1 LTGRITP
8 RRKLEDIAADTR
20 AIVPTCGAVLLSL
33 FALGFLFWHDAIGA
47 VDVWIVSPTF
57 NHCFLIIPLCF
68 FLIWTRRN
76 QIADL
81 EPRPDYRALIFI
93 VPLTV
98 AWLVLSIMSV
108 LELEQFLVLT
118 IVQCMIFGMLG
129 GEYYRRLLGPFLYLY
144 FLVPSG
150 AILIPALQAF
160 TAKFA
165 VAGLHVLGIPVF
177 SNGAIIDIPAGTFA
191 VAEACAGLRFLIA
204 SVAFGVF
211 FSFLTYR
218 SFARRAIFIALS
230 IVIPVIA
237 NGFRALGLIAA
248 AQWVGS
254 ANAVMADHLI
264 YGWVFFSAVL
274 VLLIFV
280 GQRFSD
286 EEVRSP
292 ARLRHAKAVV
302 RLPNKAVVAIFG
314 LSLVLAALGPALQAA
329 LRPAAKGT
337 ELTALPPVNP
347 PWMRDL
353 AGRQT
358 WTPLVTG
365 AAQAFQDRWQAD
377 GLYFDRYVAVY
388 GLPGQD
394 RALARSSNRDADEK
408 VWTFNSAKMTAL
420 AFDGRSIPVRA
431 STWYHGPL
439 KRVVWSYFEIG
450 GQASQGG
457 IGAKMGQLKA
467 YFAKTPCR
475 SAYIA
480 VSATGDTSDAQA
492 VAFLD
497 ANRPLMVNLCRLKD
511 PIR

>member
-1 LTGRITP
+1 MTGRITP
-8 RRKLEDIAADTR
+8 RRKLEDITADAR
-20 AIVPTCGAVLLSL
+20 VILPAISAVLLSL
-33 FALGFLFWHDAIGA
+33 FALAFLFWRDAIGA
-47 VDVWIVSPTF
+47 IDVWIVSPTF

-68 FLIWTRRN
+68 FLVWTRRN

-81 EPRPDYRALIFI
+81 EPLPDYRALIPI

-150 AILIPALQAF
+150 AILIPALQTF

-165 VAGLHVLGIPVF
+165 VGGLHVFGIPVF

-230 IVIPVIA
+230 IIVPIIA

-292 ARLRHAKAVV
+292 APLSHAKAVL
-302 RLPNKAVVAIFG
+302 RLPNTAVVAIFG
-314 LSLVLAALGPALQAA
+314 LSLILAALGPALQVA
-329 LRPAAKGT
+329 LRPAATGT
-337 ELTALPPVNP
+337 ELTSLAPVNP
-347 PWMRDL
+347 PWARDMPRL
-353 AGRQT
+353 RT

-365 AAQAFQDRWQAD
+365 AAQAFQDRWQAN
-377 GLYFDRYVAVY
+377 GLHFDRYVALY

-408 VWTFNSAKMTAL
+408 VWTFNSAKITAL
-420 AFDGRSIPVRA
+420 DFDGRSIPVRV

-439 KRVVWSYFEIG
+439 KRIVWSYFEIG
-450 GQASQGG
+450 GQTSQGG

-480 VSATGDTSDAQA
+480 VSATGDASDAQA
-492 VAFLD
+492 AAFLA
-497 ANRPLMVNLCRLKD
+497 ANRPLLANLCWVRG